1 MRGARGGVRND
12 GLRTTQAARGTSAAG
27 GVRND
32 GLGPGDQYGI
42 DFPAHAEALRAGGTA
57 FLTTAFHAAGVLAAG
72 NSVTA
77 ISRCAEVG
85 GGSTGRKLA
94 LSVRYRQPAAGLHTE
109 LFVKF
114 SRDFDDPI
122 RDRGR
127 AQMEQEV
134 RLAALALSENFPIAV
149 PRPQFGD
156 YHRESGTGI
165 LITERIGFGANGIEP
180 QYQKCLDYRMPDPFG
195 HYRALLTTV
204 ARLAGT
210 QQSGRLPRRI
220 VDRFPLDLAGG
231 TVGEQAPITEDKLHR
246 RLSRLA
252 EFATAHTHLLP
263 ERVRDPAFLS
273 RLAREAP
280 RVLAQE
286 PAVWGYLAGNPDYIA
301 LCHWNANVDN
311 AWFFT
316 DAAGE
321 LRCGLMDWGCVGR
334 MNVAMAIWGAL
345 CAAETTL
352 WDEHFDDLLQTFAD
366 EVRRSGGARSRSRRV
381 AQAGAALRGRH
392 GDHLAA
398 RRARPAAGAA
408 RTRHRVRDP
417 LRSPHRCR
425 REPASAAADADQRAQ
440 PVGESPA
447 GRDARRG
454 QFALTASRSGSGR
467 RHT

>member
-1 MRGARGGVRND
+1 MTDLGRRRRRKERARPEESE
-12 GLRTTQAARGTSAAG
+12 TTDFGRRRRREERARPGESETTDWVS
-27 GVRND
+27 
-32 GLGPGDQYGI
+32 GDQYDI

-134 RLAALALSENFPIAV
+134 RLAALALSEDFPIAV

-195 HYRALLTTV
+195 HYRSLLTTV

-231 TVGEQAPITEDKLHR
+231 TVGEQAPITEDKLNR

-252 EFATAHTHLLP
+252 EFATAHAHLLP
-263 ERVRDPAFLS
+263 ERVREPAFLR

-316 DAAGE
+316 DAAGR

-366 EVRRSGGARSRSRRV
+366 EVRRSGGARLDPAELRRQV
-381 AQAGAALRGRH
+381 LLYAAVMGITWLLDVPDR
-392 GDHLAA
+392 L
-398 RRARPAAGAA
+398 
-408 RTRHRVRDP
+408 RVRLGPD
-417 LRSPHRCR
+417 
-425 REPASAAADADQRAQ
+425 
-440 PVGESPA
+440 
-447 GRDARRG
+447 
-454 QFALTASRSGSGR
+454 TASVTRFDPRIGSDESLRAPLQMLTNVLNLWASHPLGEMLDAVSSR
-467 RHT
+467 